1 MERETT
7 VYVSHTERS
16 LKIWL
21 VKRIKLVTSHSNN
34 ENWQNCDM
42 TKQIETV
49 FSMKKMYENISYF
62 FLVVELV
69 EIDEIDIL
77 TYLSFW
83 AQEK

>member
-1 MERETT
+1 
-7 VYVSHTERS
+7 
-16 LKIWL
+16 
-21 VKRIKLVTSHSNN
+21 
-34 ENWQNCDM
+34 M

-69 EIDEIDIL
+69 EIGEIDIL